1 MDFELISFKLCPF
14 VQRAAIILL
23 FKKIPFRTSYID
35 LANPPDWFRAISPFG
50 KVPVLRLD
58 ETTVLFESSVIIMP
72 YFPSGLYETGMFNPS
87 PHGRVHDGS

>member
-58 ETTVLFESSVIIMP
+58 ETTVLFESSVINEYLDEVTP
-72 YFPSGLYETGMFNPS
+72 GGLLPVD
-87 PHGRVHDGS
+87 PL